1 MYLLGHNG
9 FLPPPIC
16 PKLPA
21 LCCFNSLGG
30 GGLWTEAKQVEHG
43 IAINHEEC
51 LPTVA
56 PLLVFESVEF
66 RKRTSFASLFL
77 RGVSRL
83 MRKSGLGAT
92 EEE

>member
-1 MYLLGHNG
+1 MVFCLLLFARS
-9 FLPPPIC
+9 FLPCVVLIHWGV
-16 PKLPA
+16 
-21 LCCFNSLGG
+21 GG
-30 GGLWTEAKQVEHG
+30 VWTEAKQVEHG